1 MNIDFAEETFIDI
14 FQNGLDKVTI
24 IGEFAYVN
32 LGGPIRAKIEL
43 TEAGFDINIL
53 SLSAGLI
60 DKRFLSFFQILGEKP
75 STHPERSSITPRIF
89 IEKDVFGL
97 EIKTQWYD
105 YIPTEQDCQTMFDA
119 IHRYISVFKTV

>member
-14 FQNGLDKVTI
+14 FQNGFDKATI

-32 LGGPIRAKIEL
+32 LGGPARAKIEL

-53 SLSAGLI
+53 SLTAGLI

-75 STHPERSSITPRIF
+75 STHPERSSVTPRIF
-89 IEKDVFGL
+89 TEKDAFGI

-105 YIPTEQDCQTMFDA
+105 YIPTEQDYTAMFDA
-119 IHRYISVFKTV
+119 IHRYITVFETV

>member
-53 SLSAGLI
+53 SLTAGLI

-75 STHPERSSITPRIF
+75 STHPERSSVTPRIF
-89 IEKDVFGL
+89 TEKDAFGL

-105 YIPTEQDCQTMFDA
+105 YIPTEQDYNAMFDA
-119 IHRYISVFKTV
+119 IHRYITVFETV

>member
-43 TEAGFDINIL
+43 TETGFDINIL
-53 SLSAGLI
+53 SLTAGLI
-60 DKRFLSFFQILGEKP
+60 DKQFLSFFQILGEKP

-89 IEKDVFGL
+89 TEKDVFGL

-119 IHRYISVFKTV
+119 IHRYIAVFKTV